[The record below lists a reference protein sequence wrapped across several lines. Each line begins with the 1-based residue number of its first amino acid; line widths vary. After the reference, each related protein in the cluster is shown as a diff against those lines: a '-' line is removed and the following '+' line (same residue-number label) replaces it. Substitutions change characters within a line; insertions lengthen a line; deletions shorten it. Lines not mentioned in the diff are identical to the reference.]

1 VSARLRVAVVGL
13 GTMGT
18 KYADLLRDGKIAGA
32 TLAAVC
38 NRRPGPRAAYPKTAG
53 FGDFGELLKACAAD
67 AVIIATPHYA
77 HTTLAIPALRRGL
90 HVLVD
95 KPIAVHKADAEK
107 MLAAHRGQKSVFA
120 IMFQMRTD
128 PRFKKIKALLVDGA
142 LGKIQRMQW
151 TLTDW
156 FRTDTYY
163 RAGQWRAT
171 WAGEGG
177 GILLN
182 QAPHQLDL
190 LQWLLGQP
198 ERVRAWCHLGK
209 YHRIEVED
217 EVSAYLEFPGGATG
231 VFIASTGEAPGT
243 NRLEIAC
250 DRARLVLEGRRLTVD
265 TNRVPTAIL
274 RATSKEMFAVPQT
287 TRKEFVFEPP
297 AAAHRVVVQNFVDA
311 IRKGTPLL
319 APAAEGLASLELANA
334 MLLSSVTKQ
343 AVELPLSARRYA
355 ALLTQLIAKSGR

>member
-1 VSARLRVAVVGL
+1 
-13 GTMGT
+13 MGS
-18 KYADLLRDGKIAGA
+18 KYADLLRDGQISGA

-38 NRRPGPRAAYPKTAG
+38 NRRPEPRDAYPNARG
-53 FGDFGELLKACAAD
+53 FGDIGELLKARATD
-67 AVIIATPHYA
+67 ALIIATPHYA
-77 HTTLAIPALRRGL
+77 HTTIAIAALRRGL

-95 KPIAVHKADAEK
+95 KPLAVHKADAEK

-128 PRFKKIKALLVDGA
+128 PRFKKIKALLANGR

-190 LQWLLGQP
+190 LQWVLGQP
-198 ERVRAWCHLGK
+198 ECVRAWCHCGK
-209 YHRIEVED
+209 FHKIEVED
-217 EVSAYLEFPGGATG
+217 EVSAYFEFPGGATG

-250 DRARLVLEGRRLTVD
+250 DRARLVLEGQRLIVD
-265 TNRVPTAIL
+265 TNRVPTAKL

-287 TRKEFVFEPP
+287 TRQEFTFEPP
-297 AAAHRVVVQNFVDA
+297 AAAHRTVVQNFVDA
-311 IRKGTPLL
+311 IRKGAPLI
-319 APAAEGLASLELANA
+319 APAEEGLRSLELANA
-334 MLLSSVTKQ
+334 MLLSNMTEQ
-343 AVELPLSARRYA
+343 AVSLPISARRYTR
-355 ALLTQLIAKSGR
+355 LLNKLIADSTH